1 MCVYLWSTKLHI
13 SQINSDLT
21 MARAELWVRAA
32 TGFRC
37 WLMLLTTPLTR
48 EPPTFSPL
56 MPFHSHL
63 LTWAVTL

>member
-1 MCVYLWSTKLHI
+1 MCLLMERTLRI
-13 SQINSDLT
+13 SQIDT
-21 MARAELWVRAA
+21 DPTVAGAELWVRAA

-48 EPPTFSPL
+48 EPPTFSLL
-56 MPFHSHL
+56 MLFQSHL